1 MPTRLIKF
9 IFCARTPQVHE
20 GRHVGVGP
28 GLAHQVRHRLVVTA
42 EGQYHEGTK
51 AAAQDLIQIR
61 PPGRLGP
68 GPVAVGNETQKR

>member
-28 GLAHQVRHRLVVTA
+28 GLAHQVRHRLGVAA
-42 EGQYHEGTK
+42 EGRNHEGTK
-51 AAAQDLIQIR
+51 AAAQELIQIR

-68 GPVAVGNETQKR
+68 GPVAVRNETQKR

>member
-1 MPTRLIKF
+1 
-9 IFCARTPQVHE
+9 
-20 GRHVGVGP
+20 
-28 GLAHQVRHRLVVTA
+28 VTA

-68 GPVAVGNETQKR
+68 GPVAVRNETQKR